1 MTLKKVIGKIH
12 LWLGLSSGLIVF
24 IIAITG
30 CIYAFQAE
38 IQDATQPYRFVEAQN
53 KPVLPPSQLKAI
65 AEKELPGKKIHAVLY
80 AKPGKAAQVI
90 FYNFEPEYYYLVY
103 MNPYTGEVLQ
113 VRDENAGFFRFILL
127 GHFYLWLPYEIGQP
141 VVASATLVFL
151 VMLISGIILWWPK
164 NKAAAKQRFSI
175 KWSARWRRKNYDLHN
190 VLGFYATW
198 IAIILVVT
206 GLVWGFQWFA
216 TGLYTIAGGEK
227 SLMYVD
233 PASDTTHRVLAS
245 APVIDQV
252 WDKIKIEHPV
262 AEVVEVHIPETSASS
277 IAVTINSDENTYW
290 KTDYRYF
297 DQYSLKEL
305 SVDHVYGRFGKSS
318 VADKLIRMNYDI
330 HVGAIFGIAGKI
342 LMFCI
347 SLICASLPVTG
358 CYIWWGRRKKKADEL
373 EDDVA
378 PVATPVKTTQT
389 FSRPVI
395 RPVNRG
401 ADIEV

>member
-1 MTLKKVIGKIH
+1 
-12 LWLGLSSGLIVF
+12 
-24 IIAITG
+24 
-30 CIYAFQAE
+30 
-38 IQDATQPYRFVEAQN
+38 
-53 KPVLPPSQLKAI
+53 
-65 AEKELPGKKIHAVLY
+65 
-80 AKPGKAAQVI
+80 
-90 FYNFEPEYYYLVY
+90 
-103 MNPYTGEVLQ
+103 
-113 VRDENAGFFRFILL
+113 
-127 GHFYLWLPYEIGQP
+127 
-141 VVASATLVFL
+141 
-151 VMLISGIILWWPK
+151 LISGIILWWPK

-373 EDDVA
+373 EDDVV